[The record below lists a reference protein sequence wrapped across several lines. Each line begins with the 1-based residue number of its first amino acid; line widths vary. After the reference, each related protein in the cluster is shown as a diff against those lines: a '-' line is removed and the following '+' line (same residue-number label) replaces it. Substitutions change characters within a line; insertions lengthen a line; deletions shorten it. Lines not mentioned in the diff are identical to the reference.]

1 MDELT
6 DGQTPLDP
14 DEAEG
19 LIPSYVRTRQELNEW
34 EQANI
39 ASAIAWLSQRR
50 RRNPVLSLSFLR
62 ELHRRMFGKTWRWAG
77 KFRTSGKTIGIPAD
91 QITEAVYN
99 LLEDTKEQVKNR
111 GSSADEIAVRFHHGL
126 VRIHPF
132 PNGNGRH
139 AREMTDQLLRELGQ
153 PPFSWG
159 SANSGDTGKA
169 RSAYLLALRAADQG
183 DLELLRTFVRS

>member
-1 MDELT
+1 MSMDALT

-14 DEAEG
+14 DEVEG

-132 PNGNGRH
+132 PNGNGRLVVVLN
-139 AREMTDQLLRELGQ
+139 ASNRSASIGPFL
-153 PPFSWG
+153 PFSAFCNF
-159 SANSGDTGKA
+159 SHADRSGKNA
-169 RSAYLLALRAADQG
+169 CVMQNVCPS
-183 DLELLRTFVRS
+183 